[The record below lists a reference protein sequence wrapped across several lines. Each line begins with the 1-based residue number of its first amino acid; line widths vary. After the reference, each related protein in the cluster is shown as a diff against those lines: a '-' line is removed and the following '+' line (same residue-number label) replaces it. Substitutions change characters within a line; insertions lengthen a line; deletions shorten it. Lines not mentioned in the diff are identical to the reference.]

1 MCFRYH
7 TSMTRVWLIHTGDKQ
22 FLCTQCSK
30 TFTQVAKM
38 KRDMLTHTS
47 ESKGQLYPGRFCG
60 VELASKSDVR
70 IHVAKEHEQKN
81 KSQQPNRPTTGSP
94 VAEENPN

>member
-1 MCFRYH
+1 
-7 TSMTRVWLIHTGDKQ
+7 
-22 FLCTQCSK
+22 
-30 TFTQVAKM
+30 M

-47 ESKGQLYPGRFCG
+47 ESKEQLYPGPFCG

-81 KSQQPNRPTTGSP
+81 KSQQPNTTGSS
-94 VAEENPN
+94 VAEENPD